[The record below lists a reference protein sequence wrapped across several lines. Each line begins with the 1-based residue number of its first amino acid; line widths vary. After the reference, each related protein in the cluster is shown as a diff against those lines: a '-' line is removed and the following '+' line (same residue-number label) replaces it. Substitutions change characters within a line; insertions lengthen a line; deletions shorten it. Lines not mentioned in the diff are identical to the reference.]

1 MFSWLCIV
9 IGWSQDKMADAE
21 QIKTAFSN
29 SEKIGVVGSPSSS
42 NDLTLDILG
51 TAVEKQLVGNLSI
64 FNYRQENNE
73 QYALGQITEIIMS
86 NPMTQDST
94 VKSIIRHKQDGR
106 VDPLTERQ
114 DTHTAKMM
122 LSSVFSVN
130 SNQVEQSM
138 LGTVPATGTLIK
150 LLDNDMLNSLLADY
164 QRELFYLG
172 SIYGATNVLMPMWF
186 KHFGSEEGG
195 INEAYHMGIFGK
207 TGSGKSV
214 LGKMMITAYSKHKP
228 MSIFIFDPQGEFSQE
243 FAENTPLGDIL
254 RNRLGRNVRIIAI
267 QDMVVNYDDAL
278 FRDLLD
284 STRFFKELQIWSPEH
299 KSRTVDEIHRMINP
313 RRQNTLE
320 ATIPPW
326 RWHTEE
332 AFNRIW
338 TNFEQIIGRV
348 GGTADVRTRITNAW
362 RNADRDEMYSIWASV
377 CNLFRY
383 EWSGRQRTRIDDI
396 FTEMTNEGAFII
408 LNLAAQNIEGL
419 FWNDTTKLLVI
430 DQIIHRIERQSEQVW
445 NEFDDHG
452 KHRSMNTLV
461 VLDEAHRMAPKEK
474 SNTGNESLD
483 DTLNAMKDFLVDA
496 VRTTRKFGLGWLFIS
511 QTLSSLDKR
520 IIDQLRIFMLG
531 FGLAWG
537 LERLALK
544 DLIGGNEEAL
554 RLYQQFKDP
563 QSSLGVN
570 REYSFMTVGPISPLS
585 FSGTPLFFKS
595 LDYPEKFV
603 EINKFDR

>member
-1 MFSWLCIV
+1 
-9 IGWSQDKMADAE
+9 MADAE
-21 QIKTAFSN
+21 QIKTAFSK
-29 SEKIGVVGSPSSS
+29 SEKIGVIGSPSSS

-51 TAVEKQLVGNLSI
+51 TAVEKQLVGNLCV
-64 FNYRQENNE
+64 FNYKQESE
-73 QYALGQITEIIMS
+73 DQYALGQITEITMS

-94 VKSIIRHKQDGR
+94 VKSIIRHKSDGR

-114 DTHTAKMM
+114 DTHVAKMM

-130 SNQVEQSM
+130 SNQVQQSM

-164 QRELFYLG
+164 RRDLFYLG
-172 SIYGATNVLMPMWF
+172 KIYGANVLMPMWF
-186 KHFGSEEGG
+186 KHFGSGEGG

-214 LGKMMITAYSKHKP
+214 LGKMIITAYSRHQT
-228 MSIFIFDPQGEFSQE
+228 MSVFIFDPQGEFSQE
-243 FAENTPLGDIL
+243 FAENTPLGNIL
-254 RNRLGRNVRIIAI
+254 RHEYNKDVRIISV
-267 QDMVVNYDDAL
+267 QDMVLNFNQVL
-278 FRDLLD
+278 FRDILD
-284 STRFFKELQIWSPEH
+284 STRFFKELQIWSDDH
-299 KSRTVDEIHRMINP
+299 KSRTVDEINRMLNP
-313 RRQNTLE
+313 RRAGQGRLDPL
-320 ATIPPW
+320 IPPW
-326 RWHTEE
+326 EWHTET
-332 AFNRIW
+332 AFNMVW
-338 TNFEQIIGRV
+338 DGFEQILGRV
-348 GGTADVRTRITNAW
+348 VGTPAARDRMVNAR
-362 RNADRDEMYSIWASV
+362 RNADRTEMQSIWTSV

-383 EWSGRQRTRIDDI
+383 EWGGRRRIRIDNI
-396 FTEMTNEGAFII
+396 FTEMRNQGAFMI

-430 DQIIHRIERQSEQVW
+430 DQIIRRIERQSDQVW
-445 NEFDDHG
+445 NQIDDQG

-474 SNTGNESLD
+474 SDTGNESLD
-483 DTLNAMKDFLVDA
+483 NTLNAMKDFLVDA

-563 QSSLGVN
+563 QSTLGVN

-585 FSGTPLFFKS
+585 FSDIPLFFKS
-595 LDYPEKFV
+595 LDYSEEFV
-603 EINKFDR
+603 KMNNLINNERRV

>member
-1 MFSWLCIV
+1 
-9 IGWSQDKMADAE
+9 MADAE

-29 SEKIGVVGSPSSS
+29 SEKIGVIGSPSSS

-64 FNYRQENNE
+64 FNYRQENAD
-73 QYALGQITEIIMS
+73 QYALGQITEITMS

-130 SNQVEQSM
+130 STQVEQSM

-150 LLDNDMLNSLLADY
+150 LLDDDMLNSLLADY
-164 QRELFYLG
+164 QSDLFYLG
-172 SIYGATNVLMPMWF
+172 KIYGANVLMPMWF
-186 KHFGSEEGG
+186 KHFGREEGG
-195 INEAYHMGIFGK
+195 ISEAYHMGIFGK

-214 LGKMMITAYSKHKP
+214 LAKMMITAYARHQP

-243 FAENTPLGDIL
+243 FAENSPLGNTL
-254 RNRLGRNVRIIAI
+254 RHEYNKDVRIISV
-267 QDMVVNYDDAL
+267 QDMVLNFNQAL
-278 FRDLLD
+278 FRDILD
-284 STRFFKELQIWSPEH
+284 STRFFMELQIWSDEH
-299 KSRTVDEIHRMINP
+299 KSRTVNEINRMLNP
-313 RRQNTLE
+313 QRAGQGRLDPV
-320 ATIPPW
+320 IPPW
-326 RWHTEE
+326 EWHTEV
-332 AFNRIW
+332 AFNMVW
-338 TNFEQIIGRV
+338 DGFEQIIGRV
-348 GGTADVRTRITNAW
+348 AGTPAVRERIVNGW
-362 RNADRDEMYSIWASV
+362 RNANRTEMQSIWTSV

-383 EWSGRQRTRIDDI
+383 EWGERERIRIDDI
-396 FTEMTNEGAFII
+396 FTEMRNQGAFMI
-408 LNLAAQNIEGL
+408 LNLAAENIEGL

-430 DQIIHRIERQSEQVW
+430 NQIIQRIESQSEQVW
-445 NEFDDHG
+445 NQVDDQGH
-452 KHRSMNTLV
+452 HQSMNTLV

-474 SNTGNESLD
+474 SDTGNESLD
-483 DTLNAMKDFLVDA
+483 NTLNGMKDFLVDA

-520 IIDQLRIFMLG
+520 IIDQLRIFMFG

-537 LERLALK
+537 LERLALR
-544 DLIGGNEEAL
+544 DLIGGTEEAL
-554 RLYQQFKDP
+554 GLYQQFKDP
-563 QSSLGVN
+563 QSTLGVN

-595 LDYPEKFV
+595 LNYPEEFV
-603 EINKFDR
+603 EINRLGQ